1 MVPLCGSAR
10 AQAPAFPGLPP
21 VPDTAAPNATAGPAP
36 LGAPAD
42 ATDQT
47 PPSSPAV
54 FVVRDIRVQGL
65 QRISEGTVFNYL
77 PVNIGDRLNPQRVGE
92 ALRALYATGFFS
104 DVELRRE
111 GDTLVVVVKERP
123 SIESIDLKGNKDI
136 KTEDLNKALRG
147 LGLSAGKTFDRSTL
161 DGVTQELTDQYF
173 SRGKYDVQ
181 IDAKVVPLPD
191 NRVRISINIT
201 EGARAKIRQI
211 DIVGNTIFKDKE
223 ILSTLSLQTP
233 TLFNM
238 FSDKDRYARETLQG
252 DLEKIQAYF
261 QDRGYANARL
271 NSVQVAISPDKK
283 DIFITVNI
291 TEGDLYHLGAV
302 KLAGNLIVPEPD
314 LQRLLLVHPGQ
325 IYSQH
330 LISVTEDAIKNR
342 LGAEGF
348 YFAKVE
354 PVPTL
359 DDAHKIVALTLFVD
373 PGDRVYVRHI
383 NFTGTTRTNDET
395 FRREMRQLEAAWL
408 SNLAL
413 DRSKQRLEQR
423 PYVESVDTSTTQ
435 VPGSPDQVDVD
446 FAIKERAASSVSGGI
461 GYSAYE
467 KFVLNGSLS
476 DTNFLGSG
484 DQVALSLD
492 AGLYN
497 KVYSVRETNPFTT
510 VDGLSRTIALSYA
523 DSTQL
528 YAQSSAF
535 GSKNITLAMTLG
547 YPLTE
552 YQFLSGGVSLQSV
565 NLLTYEQ
572 GSARQAID
580 WVEQNGRPYQG
591 TEVSSFIE
599 PDGSTVSTDTS
610 VLGSRFDTAE
620 LSLNYVYT
628 SLNRGLFANQGV
640 RNLLSFV
647 YVPPGLDVRYLLG
660 SYQFSGYLPLI
671 HGWTLS
677 ENAQLSYG
685 KPLGST
691 TALPPYKR
699 YFAGGPDSVRG
710 YLEDTLGPVDTN
722 GNPYGGNLM
731 TVSQTELIIPTPA
744 KWETSARASLFFDIG
759 NVFSTDKTTFLGKD
773 LVTPVTYNF
782 SYHDLKKSVGI
793 SVEWLAP
800 VVGLFRFSL
809 GIPLNA
815 SEGDLVHF
823 EDRTEEFQFTV
834 GQSF

>member
-1 MVPLCGSAR
+1 M
-10 AQAPAFPGLPP
+10 
-21 VPDTAAPNATAGPAP
+21 
-36 LGAPAD
+36 
-42 ATDQT
+42 
-47 PPSSPAV
+47 
-54 FVVRDIRVQGL
+54 QGL

-77 PVNIGDRLNPQRVGE
+77 PINIGDRLDPQRVRE

-104 DVELRRE
+104 DVELRRD
-111 GDTLVVVVKERP
+111 GNALLIVVKERP
-123 SIESIDLKGNKDI
+123 SIESIDFKGNKDI
-136 KTEDLNKALRG
+136 KTEDLNKALRNV
-147 LGLSAGKTFDRSTL
+147 GLSAGKTFDRSTL
-161 DGVTQELTDQYF
+161 DDVTQYLTDQYD
-173 SRGKYDVQ
+173 SRGKYDVK
-181 IDAKVVPLPD
+181 IDSKVVTLPD

-201 EGARAKIRQI
+201 EGSRAKIRQI
-211 DIVGNTIFKDKE
+211 DIVGNMTFKDKA

-233 TLFNM
+233 TLLNM
-238 FSDKDRYARETLQG
+238 FSSKDRYARETLQG
-252 DLEKIQAYF
+252 DLEKIQGYF
-261 QDRGYANARL
+261 QDRGYANAHID
-271 NSVQVAISPDKK
+271 SVQVSISPDKK
-283 DIFITVNI
+283 DIFITVNV
-291 TEGDLYHLGAV
+291 TQGDLYHLAAV
-302 KLAGNLIVPEPD
+302 KLAGNTIVPEAE
-314 LQRLLLVHPGQ
+314 LERLLLVHPGQ
-325 IYSQH
+325 VYSQH
-330 LISVTEDAIKNR
+330 LISATEDAIKNR

-359 DDAHKIVALTLFVD
+359 DDAHKTVALTLFVD

-423 PYVESVDTSTTQ
+423 PYVESVDTSTEP
-435 VPGSPDQVDVD
+435 VPGSPDQVDVN

-484 DQVALSLD
+484 DQISLNLD
-492 AGLYN
+492 AGIYN
-497 KVYSVRETNPFTT
+497 KVYSVSETNPFVT
-510 VDGLSRTIALSYA
+510 VDGLSRTVALSYS

-535 GSKNITLAMTLG
+535 GSKNVTLGFTLG

-552 YQFLSGGVSLQSV
+552 YQFVSAGVSLQSV
-565 NLLTYEQ
+565 DLLTFEQ

-580 WVEQNGRPYQG
+580 WVRDNGHPYFG
-591 TEVSSFIE
+591 EEVNSFIE
-599 PDGSTVSTDTS
+599 PDGTTVASSTSL
-610 VLGSRFDTAE
+610 LGSRYDTAE

-628 SLNRGLFANQGV
+628 SLNRGLFANRGV
-640 RNLLSFV
+640 RHLLSLV
-647 YVPPGLDVRYLLG
+647 YVPPGLDVRYMIG
-660 SYQFSGYLPLI
+660 SYKFSGYLPI
-671 HGWTLS
+671 AAGWVLS
-677 ENAQLSYG
+677 ENAQVSYAR
-685 KPLGST
+685 PLGST

-699 YFAGGPDSVRG
+699 YFAGGPDTVRG
-710 YLEDTLGPVDTN
+710 FLEDTLGPVDTN
-722 GNPYGGNLM
+722 GNPYGGNFL
-731 TVSQTELIIPTPA
+731 TVAQTELIIPTPA

-759 NVFSTDKTTFLGKD
+759 NVFSTDGTTYLGKD
-773 LVTPVTYNF
+773 LVTPVSYKF
-782 SYHDLKKSVGI
+782 SYHELKRSVGV
-793 SVEWLAP
+793 SVQWLAP

-809 GIPLNA
+809 GIPLN
-815 SEGDLVHF
+815 SSNGDLVHF